1 MPISNSPDI
10 SEPVFEEP
18 WQAQAFALTLALHE
32 RGVFTWQEWAQALGA
47 RVKQADGEAY
57 FAAWL
62 TALET
67 LLTAKGVADTDALA
81 KLKTAWR
88 EAYQHTPHGQPVDL

>member
-1 MPISNSPDI
+1 MPISNPPDI

-32 RGVFTWQEWAQALGA
+32 RGVFTWQEWAQAIGA
-47 RVKQADGEAY
+47 RVKEAEGEAY
-57 FAAWL
+57 YAAWL

-67 LLTAKGVADTDALA
+67 LLTAKGIADVEALA
-81 KLKTAWR
+81 EFKTAWAD
-88 EAYQHTPHGQPVDL
+88 AYQHTPHGQPVEL